1 MISFVGAGPGD
12 IELLTLKGKKR
23 LQEADAVIYDR
34 LVNPLLL
41 FYCKP
46 DCVFLYVGKTP
57 YQSSMQQET
66 INQLLLDT
74 QKNHSKIVRLKG
86 GTPEIFGRLTEEL
99 EVVSGNNIAFEI
111 IPGVSSAGGSVAY
124 NGIPLTERGQARA
137 VTFMT
142 AHLKMN
148 EEVLLPEHSAE
159 QTLCIYMG
167 IEALPKLILQLVN
180 QGFSANTKI
189 AVISWGTYGRQKKVC
204 GTFSTI
210 EGLIAKERVKNP
222 AMILIGEVVSNERR
236 FNWFEQLPA
245 FGKRYLLVSTRSPTI
260 DELIHYTSAGADIW
274 WHQVGEMRD
283 KRFDPISGRYL
294 SEQQFEEVKFI
305 DSTSEKLFCSLKK
318 GE

>member
-1 MISFVGAGPGD
+1 M
-12 IELLTLKGKKR
+12 
-23 LQEADAVIYDR
+23 
-34 LVNPLLL
+34 
-41 FYCKP
+41 
-46 DCVFLYVGKTP
+46 
-57 YQSSMQQET
+57 
-66 INQLLLDT
+66 
-74 QKNHSKIVRLKG
+74 
-86 GTPEIFGRLTEEL
+86 
-99 EVVSGNNIAFEI
+99 
-111 IPGVSSAGGSVAY
+111 
-124 NGIPLTERGQARA
+124 
-137 VTFMT
+137 
-142 AHLKMN
+142 
-148 EEVLLPEHSAE
+148 PEHPPE

-260 DELIHYTSAGADIW
+260 DELIHYTSVGADIW

-283 KRFDPISGRYL
+283 TRFDPISERYL

>member
-46 DCVFLYVGKTP
+46 DCVFIYVGKTP

-111 IPGVSSAGGSVAY
+111 IPGVSSAGGSTAY

-142 AHLKMN
+142 AHLMMN

-167 IEALPKLILQLVN
+167 IEALPKLILQLL
-180 QGFSANTKI
+180 TKVFLRI
-189 AVISWGTYGRQKKVC
+189 RRLQSLAGGPMEDKRKCAGHFQRLKALSQKK
-204 GTFSTI
+204 
-210 EGLIAKERVKNP
+210 GLKIR
-222 AMILIGEVVSNERR
+222 
-236 FNWFEQLPA
+236 Q
-245 FGKRYLLVSTRSPTI
+245 
-260 DELIHYTSAGADIW
+260 
-274 WHQVGEMRD
+274 
-283 KRFDPISGRYL
+283 
-294 SEQQFEEVKFI
+294 
-305 DSTSEKLFCSLKK
+305 
-318 GE
+318 